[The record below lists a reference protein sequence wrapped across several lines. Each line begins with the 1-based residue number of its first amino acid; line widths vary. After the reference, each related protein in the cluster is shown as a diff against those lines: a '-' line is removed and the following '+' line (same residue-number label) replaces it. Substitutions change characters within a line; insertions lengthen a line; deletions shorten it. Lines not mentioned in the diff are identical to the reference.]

1 MLEIQEQGQD
11 APRHKGQG
19 AGPLTCGAERISCLL
34 ILACP
39 LDDILFLSLRFCLA
53 ESGEVIL
60 LNEQDDGTRQLGVE

>member
-1 MLEIQEQGQD
+1 MLRGT
-11 APRHKGQG
+11 KGKG
-19 AGPLTCGAERISCLL
+19 SCPLTCEAERISWLL

-60 LNEQDDGTRQLGVE
+60 LDE

>member
-19 AGPLTCGAERISCLL
+19 AGPLTCGVERISWLL

-39 LDDILFLSLRFCLA
+39 LDDILSLSLRFSLV
-53 ESGEVIL
+53 ESGEVVL
-60 LNEQDDGTRQLGVE
+60 LDEQDDGTRQLGVE